1 MHLYVQSVNAIHVCV
16 PKTSIPQNV
25 KNCSGRKFGGALR
38 LHQSFLCKTFLLS
51 YTQLPICL
59 TGFYYTTRV
68 QRKIKTYSKRRTK
81 ILRKLLS
88 VRSRSSYL
96 LHSCSTGTET
106 SRHFPDPQQNWVTLI
121 GDDLLQE
128 HDWKSVFDNRHLA
141 IYNVKHIRWLMR
153 PSELLIHAEIY
164 FAPAPF
170 LWGVC
175 FQDIDRN
182 NICWPTK
189 HWFPKE
195 VDIVCESSTKLA
207 VHKFQKIVEVA
218 KENLT
223 SEFS

>member
-38 LHQSFLCKTFLLS
+38 QHQSFLCKTFLLS

-68 QRKIKTYSKRRTK
+68 QRKIKSYSKRRTQ

-106 SRHFPDPQQNWVTLI
+106 STHCRDPQQNWVTLI
-121 GDDLLQE
+121 RDDLLQE
-128 HDWKSVFDNRHLA
+128 HDWKSVFNNRHLA
-141 IYNVKHIRWLMR
+141 IYYVKRIRWLM
-153 PSELLIHAEIY
+153 
-164 FAPAPF
+164 
-170 LWGVC
+170 GQVNC
-175 FQDIDRN
+175 
-182 NICWPTK
+182 
-189 HWFPKE
+189 
-195 VDIVCESSTKLA
+195 
-207 VHKFQKIVEVA
+207 
-218 KENLT
+218 
-223 SEFS
+223 

>member
-1 MHLYVQSVNAIHVCV
+1 MCPPSLNSPECEKLQRPKIWRCFEASSIISMQDLSFVIYTAAYLFDSVLLHDTCATEN
-16 PKTSIPQNV
+16 KDLLETSH
-25 KNCSGRKFGGALR
+25 KN
-38 LHQSFLCKTFLLS
+38 
-51 YTQLPICL
+51 PP
-59 TGFYYTTRV
+59 
-68 QRKIKTYSKRRTK
+68 
-81 ILRKLLS
+81 KLLS
-88 VRSRSSYL
+88 VRSRSQSYL

-106 SRHFPDPQQNWVTLI
+106 SRHYRDPQQNWVTII

-153 PSELLIHAEIY
+153 PSELLIHAGIY

-195 VDIVCESSTKLA
+195 VDIVCKSSTKIS
-207 VHKFQKIVEVA
+207 VHKFKFCSNSKRE
-218 KENLT
+218 
-223 SEFS
+223 SY

>member
-1 MHLYVQSVNAIHVCV
+1 MQDLSFVIYTAAYLFDRVLLHDTCATENKDLLE
-16 PKTSIPQNV
+16 TSH
-25 KNCSGRKFGGALR
+25 KN
-38 LHQSFLCKTFLLS
+38 LL
-51 YTQLPICL
+51 
-59 TGFYYTTRV
+59 
-68 QRKIKTYSKRRTK
+68 
-81 ILRKLLS
+81 KLLS

-106 SRHFPDPQQNWVTLI
+106 SRHCRDPQQNWVILI
-121 GDDLLQE
+121 RDDLLQE

-153 PSELLIHAEIY
+153 PSELLIHAGIY

-195 VDIVCESSTKLA
+195 VEIVCKSSTKLS
-207 VHKFQKIVEVA
+207 VHK
-218 KENLT
+218 
-223 SEFS
+223 